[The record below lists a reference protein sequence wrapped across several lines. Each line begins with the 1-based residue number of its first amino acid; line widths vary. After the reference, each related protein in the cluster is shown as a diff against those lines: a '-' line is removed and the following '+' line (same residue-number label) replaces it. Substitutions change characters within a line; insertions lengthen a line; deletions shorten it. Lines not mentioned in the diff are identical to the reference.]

1 MKTFWIRTASATV
14 YALLFLGTL
23 LSGRLLNNPK
33 LGLLLFGAFL
43 LFVTMGCTFEFFR
56 MVGKQ
61 GAVPCRLLGYA
72 YAVITLVA
80 ILISPMLSDALL
92 GFRIMLVAITL
103 LPVTFALSAI
113 VQLWKESEQPFR
125 DAAYTLVP
133 MLYIALPLSL
143 MSSLIP
149 DVGAYVVL
157 MIVVMVWVNDSGAY
171 IGGSLF
177 GKHKMWARHSPGKT
191 WEGTAF
197 GVLVTLLLAV
207 FVVVKLGFR
216 GGSLDLGTVIMI
228 FLSLGLMLHGT
239 PMAYVRAFGKATM
252 GAAGIILQFPLYAGI
267 MGIITGVGANGVSMG
282 NVIADFCVNIS
293 NPVTYPLI
301 TFFFAALLNM
311 FVPSGGGHWAIQAP
325 IMLPAA
331 ATLGVDAGL
340 TGTAIAWG
348 DAWTNLIQPFWAL
361 PALAIAKLSAR
372 DIMGYC
378 LVDLFITGAII
389 CGGLV
394 VWAL

>member
-133 MLYIALPLSL
+133 MLYVALPLSL

-207 FVVVKLGFR
+207 FVG
-216 GGSLDLGTVIMI
+216 
-228 FLSLGLMLHGT
+228 
-239 PMAYVRAFGKATM
+239 
-252 GAAGIILQFPLYAGI
+252 PL
-267 MGIITGVGANGVSMG
+267 VQ
-282 NVIADFCVNIS
+282 
-293 NPVTYPLI
+293 P
-301 TFFFAALLNM
+301 
-311 FVPSGGGHWAIQAP
+311 
-325 IMLPAA
+325 
-331 ATLGVDAGL
+331 
-340 TGTAIAWG
+340 AIAWYHWLALGFICSVIDTLG
-348 DAWTNLIQPFWAL
+348 DLVESMLKRSVGVKDSGNIMPGHGGFLDRFDSLLIIMPFVFA
-361 PALAIAKLSAR
+361 
-372 DIMGYC
+372 Y
-378 LVDLFITGAII
+378 ITLII
-389 CGGLV
+389 Q
-394 VWAL
+394 

>member
-197 GVLVTLLLAV
+197 GVLDTLLLAV
-207 FVVVKLGFR
+207 FVG
-216 GGSLDLGTVIMI
+216 
-228 FLSLGLMLHGT
+228 
-239 PMAYVRAFGKATM
+239 
-252 GAAGIILQFPLYAGI
+252 PL
-267 MGIITGVGANGVSMG
+267 VQ
-282 NVIADFCVNIS
+282 
-293 NPVTYPLI
+293 P
-301 TFFFAALLNM
+301 
-311 FVPSGGGHWAIQAP
+311 
-325 IMLPAA
+325 
-331 ATLGVDAGL
+331 
-340 TGTAIAWG
+340 AIAWYHWLVLGFICSVIDTLG
-348 DAWTNLIQPFWAL
+348 DLVESMLKRSVGVKDSGNIMPGHGGFLDRFDSLLIIMPFVFA
-361 PALAIAKLSAR
+361 
-372 DIMGYC
+372 Y
-378 LVDLFITGAII
+378 ITLII
-389 CGGLV
+389 Q
-394 VWAL
+394 